1 MGGGERGPSAKR
13 RAAYFA
19 LIRSIPPGRVATYG
33 QIAALAG
40 HPRHA
45 REVGRALAELAPG
58 SDVPWQRVVNA
69 SGRPSPR
76 GLLGDELHQRRLLES
91 EGVRFGRGDRID
103 LHRFGWDPDDSA
115 MPRARARASV

>member
-1 MGGGERGPSAKR
+1 MRGGGRGARAGR
-13 RAAYFA
+13 RAAYLV

-45 REVGRALAELAPG
+45 REVGRALAELPEG

-69 SGRPSPR
+69 AGRTSRR
-76 GLLGDELHQRRLLES
+76 GLLGDEVHQRRLLES
-91 EGVRFGRGDRID
+91 EGVEFGRGDRID
-103 LHRFGWDPDDSA
+103 LRRFGWEPESA
-115 MPRARARASV
+115 TRPRVRARPRR